1 MSTGHVGGLSVHL
14 HRDAEA
20 AAAAAAAGRRRSL
33 MERRVGDNARRTHAT
48 KAPFTPHQLN

>member
-14 HRDAEA
+14 HRA
-20 AAAAAAAGRRRSL
+20 ADAAAAAAGRRRSL